1 MITKE
6 QFYSIQ
12 FNKGKFYFVNWHKN
26 EVVEQDYLKATL
38 FCDIDNEVVHFRNN
52 DNELIWKIKLDN
64 LFETKEEAEFILKNH
79 TSKTLY
85 FRPPTFLEF
94 LKTRRE
100 GIYAHWYCGDIC
112 IVMEED
118 NQQKG
123 ILRSTNTFR
132 VDDGNNYESFKY
144 EYDDLFDNRKE
155 VYEKAVEYAKKLFL
169 GEVEK

>member
-64 LFETKEEAEFILKNH
+64 LFETKEDAEWE
-79 TSKTLY
+79 
-85 FRPPTFLEF
+85 LEF
-94 LKTRRE
+94 SNITRTETLSLPTWEEFCGCKCSNEFTFFANGFEYNLFATVRNKECGEPDTLIIGINNLKM
-100 GIYAHWYCGDIC
+100 ACG
-112 IVMEED
+112 
-118 NQQKG
+118 
-123 ILRSTNTFR
+123 
-132 VDDGNNYESFKY
+132 
-144 EYDDLFDNRKE
+144 YDEIFEKPLTKE
-155 VYEKAVEYAKKLFL
+155 TYIEACKLAKKLFL
-169 GEVEK
+169 GEEVE